1 CCPPVI
7 WCC

>member
-1 CCPPVI
+1 VVI